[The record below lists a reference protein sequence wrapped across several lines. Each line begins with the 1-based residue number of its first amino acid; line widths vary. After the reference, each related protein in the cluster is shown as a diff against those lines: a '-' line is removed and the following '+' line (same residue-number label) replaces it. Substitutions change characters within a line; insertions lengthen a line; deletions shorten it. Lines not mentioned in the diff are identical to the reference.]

1 MAKKDESSKVPDR
14 AAGREAGLSVVA
26 TGTRITGQVDTSGV
40 VKIEGTVAGSVR
52 AERQVLVA
60 KGGVVEGDIY
70 TREAVVGGTVTG
82 AIFSDERVEVQS
94 TAQIH
99 GDITT
104 KRILLQE
111 GGEVNGN
118 LKMEDPKALEQKS
131 GSVSGP
137 GGSSPQGQE
146 ESWKQPMAGAPRL

>member
-1 MAKKDESSKVPDR
+1 MSRKDESKVPDR
-14 AAGREAGLSVVA
+14 ASVREPGLSVVA
-26 TGTRITGQVDTSGV
+26 PGTRVTGELDTSGV
-40 VKIEGTVAGSVR
+40 VKIEGIVAGSVR

-70 TREAVVGGTVTG
+70 TREAVIGGNVTG

-94 TAQIH
+94 TAQID

-131 GSVSGP
+131 GSGP
-137 GGSSPQGQE
+137 AKGSSTPRGPE
-146 ESWKQPMAGAPRL
+146 ESWKQPLAGAPRH